1 VKHILPTTAKN
12 YNQPQTMDSN
22 EHSMEI
28 SDKHSTQKK
37 ERKKRKRTKRPPCP
51 WKGQSRP
58 KQLVIPREEG
68 LLISR
73 KVPEDLMAQL
83 EANIDGWFEKILLCY
98 PLAESAT
105 RKIVRIDRIEKLAGL
120 KRENVNKCKKI
131 VQKITNS
138 LKLETLIGPSWK
150 NAQID
155 DCELIIAG
163 KRSKISNG
171 RTPCSIHRDGDFEEG
186 LEYCEYLTASVLL
199 HKLTLEN
206 GSVKFWM
213 NSVQFPHDP
222 KNPNRHVDK
231 EPEDCICTWTGE
243 KGTMR
248 VWDAR
253 MLHQSLPNKTNET
266 TLKFAWNILS
276 KGYIAKVRKKQKE
289 QEREKKQKQ
298 KEQEREK
305 KQKVNVGKRK
315 ATNKKQELGEED
327 GFYKL

>member
-1 VKHILPTTAKN
+1 
-12 YNQPQTMDSN
+12 M
-22 EHSMEI
+22 
-28 SDKHSTQKK
+28 
-37 ERKKRKRTKRPPCP
+37 
-51 WKGQSRP
+51 
-58 KQLVIPREEG
+58 LVAVHGMLFAVHGMLVTVHG
-68 LLISR
+68 LGLI
-73 KVPEDLMAQL
+73 VV
-83 EANIDGWFEKILLCY
+83 LLCFSWRRSPSY
-98 PLAESAT
+98 GIT
-105 RKIVRIDRIEKLAGL
+105 AGL

-171 RTPCSIHRDGDFEEG
+171 RTPCSIHRDGDFKEG

-231 EPEDCICTWTGE
+231 EPEDCICTWTGD

-289 QEREKKQKQ
+289 QEREKKQKL
-298 KEQEREK
+298 REK
-305 KQKVNVGKRK
+305 KQKVKVGKSK
-315 ATNKKQELGEED
+315 ATDMEQELGEED
-327 GFYKL
+327 GFHKL